1 MKPLNKKY
9 QKFINLL
16 RAAYSDKDRAEVSN
30 RWQMDVMRS
39 VRHLGPLNEK
49 ATAFFFIDRFVW
61 RFATVACTIA
71 LILSIYAG
79 ITGFNPTD
87 QIANVFFDAP
97 VEFTL
102 TQVLGE

>member
-1 MKPLNKKY
+1 MKSLNEKY
-9 QKFINLL
+9 QKLINVL
-16 RAAYSDKDRAEVSN
+16 RAAYYDKERAEVSR

-49 ATAFFFIDRFVW
+49 TTAFFFIDRFVW
-61 RFATVACTIA
+61 RFATIACTIA

-79 ITGFNPTD
+79 ISGFNPTD
-87 QIANVFFDAP
+87 EIANGFFGAP

-102 TQVLGE
+102 AQVLGE